1 MDEIVVAETDGS
13 MVVTAAVGVT
23 IILGIEL
30 IFVEGIVRWLLLAL
44 GIGFVYRLTQMKVS
58 VTSSSVVVV
67 NLFVRYELPLA
78 GTRIVTEKD
87 RSPYLSDGGGKMDN
101 TGRVLYLVS
110 DTGEKVRVGVAPMFG
125 NRLDVIA
132 EDLDRAIATMQA
144 SDV

>member
-1 MDEIVVAETDGS
+1 M
-13 MVVTAAVGVT
+13 T

-87 RSPYLSDGGGKMDN
+87 RSPYLSDSGGKMDR

-110 DTGEKVRVGVAPMFG
+110 ETGEKVRVGVAPMFG
-125 NRLDVIA
+125 GRLDVIA
-132 EDLDRAIATMQA
+132 EDLNRTIATMQA
-144 SDV
+144 SDA